1 MRTTLATFALVAT
14 LGSSLI
20 ACTNEA
26 YDPDAPAIDPY
37 APRIKIVTP
46 ARGTF
51 AGDVSKITVKGTAFD
66 DHGVTSVQV
75 NGVEAALLADG
86 TFEVDVPVE
95 PGTFLL
101 HAVGKDAQG
110 NTGKETRAVV
120 TGPMEPIAQAV
131 PQSISAALT
140 AQAFDAIGRGLT
152 GFMTGPGLMQT
163 VQPLNPVFNVGAPNG
178 PDCLYAS
185 GSITGISMASSS
197 KITLAP
203 QRGGIY
209 LDAVLDRPVVNMA
222 LSYAAACVDGG
233 RPISI
238 GATKIR
244 ITGML
249 KLGVNGTKF
258 EVHLDDED
266 VKITGFNVELGG
278 IPGAVVNILH
288 LDTAIGPILAFVAE
302 RFAVPYVNTALD
314 GLNETKTINVLGT
327 MVDVKVKP
335 ARIQSDI
342 PGVIVEL
349 DTELRA
355 RGDSSSP
362 GFVYVTNQ
370 VPTMDLTRAFEL
382 AVADDAANQ
391 LLGSFWAAKGMDVGI
406 DLANGSYGEVG
417 RLFDRVEMSAKV
429 PPFVDA
435 SGPHGGELRLTIG
448 DLLGTFKNG
457 PSITT
462 QVAINAQMK
471 IKVVPGVSGALRL
484 DVGSPDVYI
493 DILDENVDGAN
504 QLSNA
509 QFEAVSSFGIGRI
522 VALGSGAVGAVP
534 LPSFGGV
541 SVSGVDVGPREGYV
555 IVGGEID

>member
-1 MRTTLATFALVAT
+1 MRPTTLATISFAFA

-20 ACTNEA
+20 ACSDEA
-26 YDPDAPAIDPY
+26 YDPDAPAIDPN
-37 APRIKIVTP
+37 APRVKITSP

-51 AGDVSKITVKGTAFD
+51 AGDIDKITVKGTAFD
-66 DHGVTSVQV
+66 DNAVTSVTV
-75 NGVEAALLADG
+75 NGIDATLAADG
-86 TFEVDVPVE
+86 TFSVDVPVE
-95 PGTFLL
+95 AGTFLL
-101 HAVGKDAQG
+101 HAEGKDAQN

-120 TGPMEPIAQAV
+120 VGPMEPIAQAV

-163 VQPLNPVFNVGAPNG
+163 VTPLNPVFNVGAPDG

-185 GSITGISMASSS
+185 GSITGVGMASTS

-209 LDAVLDRPVVNMA
+209 LDAILDRPAVHMS

-233 RPISI
+233 RPITI

-244 ITGML
+244 ITGVL
-249 KLGVNGTKF
+249 KLGVNADKF
-258 EVHLDDED
+258 EVHLDDQD
-266 VKITGFNVELGG
+266 VQISGFNVELGG
-278 IPGAVVNILH
+278 IPGSVVNILH

-302 RFAVPYVNTALD
+302 RFAVPYVNTALN

-335 ARIQSDI
+335 ARIESDI

-349 DTELRA
+349 DTEVRA
-355 RGDSSSP
+355 RGDQSSP

-370 VPTMDLTRAFEL
+370 VPTMDLVRAFEL

-391 LLGSFWAAKGMDVGI
+391 LLGSFWAAKGMDVSL

-417 RLFDRVEMSAKV
+417 TLFDRVEMSAKV

-435 SGPHGGELRLTIG
+435 SGSELRLTVG
-448 DLLGTFKNG
+448 DLIGTFKNG
-457 PSITT
+457 PAITT
-462 QVAINAQMK
+462 QVAINAHMAV
-471 IKVVPGVSGALRL
+471 KVVPGAGGALRL
-484 DVGSPDVYI
+484 DVGSPEVFI

-509 QFEAVSSFGIGRI
+509 QFEAVTSFSLGRI

-541 SVSGVDVGPREGYV
+541 SVSDVEVGPREGYV
-555 IVGGEID
+555 IVGGEIQ

>member
-1 MRTTLATFALVAT
+1 MRTTTLALTLALVAFS
-14 LGSSLI
+14 SSLI
-20 ACTNEA
+20 ACSDEA
-26 YDPDAPAIDPY
+26 YDPDAPAIDPN
-37 APRIKIVTP
+37 APRVKITSP

-51 AGDVSKITVKGTAFD
+51 AGDLQKITVKGTAFD
-66 DHGVTSVQV
+66 DSGVTSVQV
-75 NGVEAALLADG
+75 NGVDAALLADG

-95 PGTFLL
+95 AGTFLL

-120 TGPMEPIAQAV
+120 VGPMEPIAQAV

-163 VQPLNPVFNVGAPNG
+163 VQPMNPVFNVGAPDG

-185 GSITGISMASSS
+185 GSITSVTMASSS

-209 LDAVLDRPVVNMA
+209 LDAILDRPNVNMA
-222 LSYAAACVDGG
+222 LSYSAACIDGG
-233 RPISI
+233 RTVAI

-244 ITGML
+244 ITGLL
-249 KLGVNGTKF
+249 KLGVNGDKF
-258 EVHLDDED
+258 AVYLDDQN
-266 VKITGFNVELGG
+266 VQITGFNVDLGG

-302 RFAVPYVNTALD
+302 RFAVPYVNTALNSI
-314 GLNETKTINVLGT
+314 NETKTIDVLGT
-327 MVDVKVKP
+327 MVDIKLKP
-335 ARIQSDI
+335 AHIESDI

-349 DTELRA
+349 DSELRA
-355 RGDSSSP
+355 HGDSSSP
-362 GFVYVTNQ
+362 GFVYVTNV

-417 RLFDRVEMSAKV
+417 KLYDRVEMSAKV

-435 SGPHGGELRLTIG
+435 SGSELRLTVG

-457 PSITT
+457 PAITT

-471 IKVVPGVSGALRL
+471 VKVVSGIGGALRL
-484 DVGSPDVYI
+484 DVGTPEVFI

-541 SVSGVDVGPREGYV
+541 SVSDVDVAPREGYV
-555 IVGGEID
+555 IVGGEIQ

>member
-1 MRTTLATFALVAT
+1 MRTTTLATFALVTA

-20 ACTNEA
+20 ACDEA
-26 YDPDAPAIDPY
+26 YDPDAPAIDPN
-37 APRIKIVTP
+37 APRIKITSP

-51 AGDVSKITVKGTAFD
+51 AGDHDKLIVKGTAFD
-66 DHGVTSVQV
+66 DQAVTSVTV

-86 TFEVDVPVE
+86 TFEVQVPVE

-120 TGPMEPIAQAV
+120 VGPLEPIAQPV
-131 PQSISAALT
+131 PQSVSAALT

-152 GFMTGPGLMQT
+152 GFMTGPGLMST
-163 VQPLNPVFNVGAPNG
+163 VTPLNPVFNVGAPDG

-185 GSITGISMASSS
+185 GSITGVSMAASS

-209 LDAVLDRPVVNMA
+209 LDAILDRPAVNMS
-222 LSYAAACVDGG
+222 LSYAAACIDGG
-233 RPISI
+233 RPITI

-244 ITGML
+244 ITGIL
-249 KLGVNGTKF
+249 KLGVSGDRF
-258 EVHLDDED
+258 EVELDDQD
-266 VKITGFNVELGG
+266 VQITGFNVELGG
-278 IPGAVVNILH
+278 IPGEVVNILH

-302 RFAVPYVNTALD
+302 RFAVPYVNTALN

-327 MVDVKVKP
+327 MVDVKLKP
-335 ARIQSDI
+335 AHIESDI

-355 RGDSSSP
+355 HGDESSP
-362 GFVYVTNQ
+362 GFVYVTNV
-370 VPTMDLTRAFEL
+370 VPTMDLSRAFEL

-391 LLGSFWAAKGMDVGI
+391 LLGSFWAAKGMDVGL
-406 DLANGSYGEVG
+406 DLQNGSYGEVG
-417 RLFDRVEMSAKV
+417 KLYDRVEMSAKV

-435 SGPHGGELRLTIG
+435 SGSELMLTVG
-448 DLLGTFKNG
+448 DLLATFKNG
-457 PSITT
+457 PAITT
-462 QVAINAQMK
+462 QVAINATMK
-471 IKVVPGVSGALRL
+471 VKVVSGAGGALRL
-484 DVGSPDVYI
+484 DVGSPEVFV

-509 QFEAVSSFGIGRI
+509 QFEAVSSFALGRI

-541 SVSGVDVGPREGYV
+541 SVSDVEVAPREGYV
-555 IVGGEID
+555 VVGGEIQ

>member
-1 MRTTLATFALVAT
+1 MRPATLATLALAAT

-20 ACTNEA
+20 ACDEA
-26 YDPDAPAIDPY
+26 YDPDAPAIDPNS
-37 APRIKIVTP
+37 PRVKITSP

-51 AGDVSKITVKGTAFD
+51 AGDLQKIVVKGTAFD
-66 DHGVTSVQV
+66 DNAVTSVEV
-75 NGVEAALLADG
+75 NGVDAVLAADG
-86 TFEVDVPVE
+86 TFEAEVPVA

-101 HAVGKDAQG
+101 HAIGKDAQG

-120 TGPMEPIAQAV
+120 IGPMEPIAQAV

-163 VQPLNPVFNVGAPNG
+163 VTPLNPIFNVGAPEG

-185 GSITGISMASSS
+185 GSITNVAMASSS

-209 LDAVLDRPVVNMA
+209 LDAILDRPAINMA

-233 RPISI
+233 RPITIS
-238 GATKIR
+238 ATKIR
-244 ITGML
+244 ISGIL
-249 KLGVNGTKF
+249 KLGVNGDKF
-258 EVHLDDED
+258 EVLLDDQD
-266 VKITGFNVELGG
+266 VQITGFNVDLGG

-302 RFAVPYVNTALD
+302 RFAVPYINTALD
-314 GLNETKTINVLGT
+314 GLNETKTIDVLGT

-335 ARIQSDI
+335 ARIESDI

-355 RGDSSSP
+355 RGDSASP
-362 GFVYVTNQ
+362 GFVYVTNV

-391 LLGSFWAAKGMDVGI
+391 LLGSFWAAKGMDVGL

-417 RLFDRVEMSAKV
+417 TLYDRVEMSAKV

-435 SGPHGGELRLTIG
+435 SGSELRLTVG
-448 DLLGTFKNG
+448 DLIGTFKNG
-457 PSITT
+457 PVIAT

-471 IKVVPGVSGALRL
+471 VKVVAGANGALRL
-484 DVGSPDVYI
+484 DVGSPEVFI

-509 QFEAVSSFGIGRI
+509 QFEAVSSFSLGRI

-541 SVSGVDVGPREGYV
+541 AVSGVEVGPREGYV
-555 IVGGEID
+555 LVGGEID

>member
-1 MRTTLATFALVAT
+1 MRTTLNVALWATVLA

-20 ACTNEA
+20 ACEQSA
-26 YDPDAPAIDPY
+26 YDPDAPAIDPN
-37 APRIKIVTP
+37 APRVKITSP

-51 AGDVSKITVKGTAFD
+51 AGDLDKITVKGTAFD
-66 DHGVTSVQV
+66 DSGVTSVQV
-75 NGVEAALLADG
+75 NGLDAPLSPDG
-86 TFEVDVPVE
+86 TFSVEVPVE

-101 HAVGKDAQG
+101 HAIGKDAQG

-120 TGPMEPIAQAV
+120 VGPMEPIAQAV

-163 VQPLNPVFNVGAPNG
+163 VTPLNPVFNVGAPDG

-185 GSITGISMASSS
+185 GSITNVSMASSS

-209 LDAVLDRPVVNMA
+209 LDAILDRPNVNMA

-233 RPISI
+233 RPITIS
-238 GATKIR
+238 ATKIR
-244 ITGML
+244 ITGLL
-249 KLGVNGTKF
+249 KLGVNADKF
-258 EVHLDDED
+258 EVYLDDQD
-266 VKITGFNVELGG
+266 VQITGFNVELGG
-278 IPGAVVNILH
+278 IPGAVVDILH

-302 RFAVPYVNTALD
+302 RFAVPYINTALD

-327 MVDVKVKP
+327 MVDVKLKP
-335 ARIQSDI
+335 ARIESDI

-355 RGDSSSP
+355 RGDESSP

-391 LLGSFWAAKGMDVGI
+391 LLGSFWAAKGMDVGL

-417 RLFDRVEMSAKV
+417 KLYDRVEMSAKV
-429 PPFVDA
+429 PPFIDA
-435 SGPHGGELRLTIG
+435 SGSALKLTVG
-448 DLLGTFKNG
+448 DLLATFKNG
-457 PSITT
+457 PAITT
-462 QVAINAQMK
+462 QVAVNATMAV
-471 IKVVPGVSGALRL
+471 KVVPGAGGALRL
-484 DVGSPDVYI
+484 DVGSPEVFI

-509 QFEAVSSFGIGRI
+509 QFEAVSSFALGRI

-541 SVSGVDVGPREGYV
+541 SVSDVDVGPREGYV
-555 IVGGEID
+555 LVGGEID

>member
-1 MRTTLATFALVAT
+1 MRPTTLALTLALVAFS
-14 LGSSLI
+14 SSLI
-20 ACTNEA
+20 ACDEA
-26 YDPDAPAIDPY
+26 YDPDAPAIDPN
-37 APRIKIVTP
+37 APRVKITSP

-51 AGDVSKITVKGTAFD
+51 AGDLEMMTVKGTAFD
-66 DHGVTSVQV
+66 DQGVTSVTV
-75 NGVEAALLADG
+75 NGVDAVLAADG
-86 TFEVDVPVE
+86 TFTAQVPVE

-101 HAVGKDAQG
+101 HAIGKDAQG

-120 TGPMEPIAQAV
+120 VGPMEPIAQAV

-163 VQPLNPVFNVGAPNG
+163 VQPLNPIFSTGAENG
-178 PDCLYAS
+178 PDCLYAM
-185 GSITGISMASSS
+185 GSITGISMAATS
-197 KITLAP
+197 KVTLAP

-209 LDAVLDRPVVNMA
+209 LDAILDRPAVNMA
-222 LSYAAACVDGG
+222 LSYAAACLDGG
-233 RPISI
+233 RPITI

-249 KLGVNGTKF
+249 KLGVNGDKF
-258 EVHLDDED
+258 EVHLDDQD
-266 VKITGFNVELGG
+266 VQITGFDVDLGG
-278 IPGAVVNILH
+278 IPGEVVNILH

-302 RFAVPYVNTALD
+302 RFAVPYVNTALN

-327 MVDVKVKP
+327 MVDVKLKP
-335 ARIQSDI
+335 ARIESDI

-355 RGDSSSP
+355 RGDESSP
-362 GFVYVTNQ
+362 GFVCITNH

-391 LLGSFWAAKGMDVGI
+391 LLGSFWAAKGMDVGL
-406 DLANGSYGEVG
+406 DLQNGSYGEVG
-417 RLFDRVEMSAKV
+417 RLYDRVEMSVKV
-429 PPFVDA
+429 PPFIDA
-435 SGPHGGELRLTIG
+435 SGSELKLTVG
-448 DLLGTFKNG
+448 DLIATFKNG
-457 PSITT
+457 PAIAT
-462 QVAINAQMK
+462 QVAMNATMK
-471 IKVVPGVSGALRL
+471 VQVVPGANGALRL
-484 DVGSPDVYI
+484 DVGSPEVFI

-509 QFEAVSSFGIGRI
+509 QFEAVSSFGLGRI

-541 SVSGVDVGPREGYV
+541 SVSDVDVAPREGYV
-555 IVGGEID
+555 IVGGEIQ